1 MERKTI
7 EKTIGESL
15 FIDTDTSYGATPFCI
30 DELQNFLSKAKTNG
44 ATHINITGSCWD
56 GALGA
61 VYIEPVKVFKESD
74 DDYKR
79 RLENDEAR
87 RLAEVSES
95 IAREKALY
103 NALKLK
109 YGEWEVFNR

>member
-79 RLENDEAR
+79 RLVEFHT
-87 RLAEVSES
+87 S
-95 IAREKALY
+95 IAKEIDLY

-109 YGEWEVFNR
+109 YDQ